1 MGLRFKKS
9 IKIAPGV
16 KVNLNKNS
24 TSVSVGTKGKHY
36 TVNSKGKTTTT
47 VGIPGTGLSYSTTSS
62 GSKSK
67 KTSVKSKTPAVKKSK
82 PKKKGG
88 CAGCLTPFLVVF
100 GILFILGIS
109 GSSPE
114 LTDLKA
120 NWDTTEYDIAETA
133 EITLSPIPDNAKI
146 ETLSLSENTIAS
158 LKYEN
163 GKAILSFKAE
173 GSEELYFIANEN
185 VKSNTKTI
193 HVIDSEA
200 ELERIAAEQEEA
212 ERIAAEQAEAERI
225 AAEQAEAERIAQ
237 EQAEAERIAAEQAE
251 AQRVAQEQAEAAR
264 IAQEQAAQQQ
274 RTQQMV
280 WISATGSKYHSVP
293 DCGRMNPDNAYQMS
307 LSDAQ
312 ANGYGRCS
320 KCH

>member
-1 MGLRFKKS
+1 MGLRFRKS

-36 TVNSKGKTTTT
+36 TVNSNGKTTKT
-47 VGIPGTGLSYSTTSS
+47 VGIPGTGLSYSTTS
-62 GSKSK
+62 GGNKKTPNKSKS
-67 KTSVKSKTPAVKKSK
+67 TAVSKNTEH
-82 PKKKGG
+82 KKKNG
-88 CAGCLTPFLVVF
+88 CAGCLTSFLVVF
-100 GILFILGIS
+100 GILFILVIS

-114 LTDLKA
+114 LTGLKA

-146 ETLSLSENTIAS
+146 ESLSLSENTLAS

-185 VKSNTKTI
+185 VKSNAEI
-193 HVIDSEA
+193 IQVIDSEA

-212 ERIAAEQAEAERI
+212 ERIAAEQAEI
-225 AAEQAEAERIAQ
+225 ERIAQ

-274 RTQQMV
+274 SIQQMV

-293 DCGRMNPDNAYQMS
+293 DCGRMDPANAYQMS

-312 ANGYGRCS
+312 ANGYDACS